1 MRSVWMCCQ
10 CSDCFYVF
18 GGIRTWTN
26 VQLRWGP
33 GGDVPAHGNTR
44 KKVHGLEDEPM

>member
-1 MRSVWMCCQ
+1 MCCQ